1 MNMQINKKWCA
12 ALVVAGAGCLAAGAA
27 QAQVT
32 IGAPITPGVYG
43 QIVIGNGAPP
53 PVYVSTPVVVR
64 PVAAPQ
70 PPVYLYVPDG
80 HRRHWARYCG
90 RYNACGRPVYFVNG
104 HDPRARRFHYEGQR
118 AEWRGDRREDRR
130 EWRHDEGRHLGWER
144 GVGNPHR
151 D

>member
-1 MNMQINKKWCA
+1 MQINKKWCT

-32 IGAPITPGVYG
+32 IGTPITPGVYG

-70 PPVYLYVPDG
+70 PPAYLYVPDG
-80 HRRHWARYCG
+80 HRRHWAVT
-90 RYNACGRPVYFVNG
+90 AAATTPAV
-104 HDPRARRFHYEGQR
+104 ARCIS
-118 AEWRGDRREDRR
+118 
-130 EWRHDEGRHLGWER
+130 
-144 GVGNPHR
+144 
-151 D
+151 